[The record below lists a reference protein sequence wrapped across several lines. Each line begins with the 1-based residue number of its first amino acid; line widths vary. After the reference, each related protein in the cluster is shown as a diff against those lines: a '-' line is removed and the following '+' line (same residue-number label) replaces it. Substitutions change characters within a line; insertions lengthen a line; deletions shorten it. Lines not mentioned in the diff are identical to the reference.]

1 MSESRLSWHRSFL
14 ARSSMAWSF
23 NNCKS
28 QVKQTV
34 TSRKIIRHFLTHCND
49 PFEPFKK
56 IWFLFFWML
65 LGSLQIN
72 QKISKPFCY
81 GQTNLDEVPNSL
93 YKKHTCLETFA
104 MLCELKALDCFHEE
118 FFLNSIN
125 LWQRYH
131 DFYLK
136 YWQFKNRG
144 ESWELPRK
152 GWWWCRRQP

>member
-14 ARSSMAWSF
+14 ARSTMAWSF

-34 TSRKIIRHFLTHCND
+34 TSRKIIRYFLTHCND

-93 YKKHTCLETFA
+93 YKKHMSGNVCNALRTEGFRLFPWRIFLEQYKSLTT
-104 MLCELKALDCFHEE
+104 
-118 FFLNSIN
+118 
-125 LWQRYH
+125 
-131 DFYLK
+131 
-136 YWQFKNRG
+136 
-144 ESWELPRK
+144 LPRFLS
-152 GWWWCRRQP
+152 